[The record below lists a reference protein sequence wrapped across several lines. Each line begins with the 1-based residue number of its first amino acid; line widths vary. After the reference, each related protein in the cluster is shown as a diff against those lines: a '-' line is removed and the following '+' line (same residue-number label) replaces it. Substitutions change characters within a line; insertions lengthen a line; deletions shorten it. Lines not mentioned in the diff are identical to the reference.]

1 MLMGTQIRISECY
14 DVQSGA
20 VLSRY
25 LVKDSRVVTPYKYK
39 RLSLSAIDALGTVDD
54 SQNEICYAQTEIGSQ
69 SITQDGDI
77 VMKSMPPYTAFKV
90 DKKELEGLLLSSNF
104 FVFRLKSPAL
114 CRIFDPDYLYWVLCS
129 PARLE
134 SCCMPGDR
142 FKRLRAGKLE
152 KLALEAPEIEK
163 QRLIGRLYVLR
174 IRQLVE
180 RQRYSQM
187 LKGFYLEELAAMDE
201 LAAGGEKGGNGHE

>member
-25 LVKDSRVVTPYKYK
+25 LEKDSRVVTPYKYK
-39 RLSLSAIDALGTVDD
+39 KLSLAAIDALGSVDD
-54 SQNEICYAQTEIGSQ
+54 SQNEICYARSEFGSQ
-69 SITQDGDI
+69 SLTQEGDI
-77 VMKSMPPYTAFKV
+77 VLKSMPPYTAFKV

-104 FVFRLKSPAL
+104 FVFRLKSPTL
-114 CRIFDPDYLYWVLCS
+114 SQIFDPDYLFWVLSS

-180 RQRYSQM
+180 RQRYIQM
-187 LKGFYLEELAAMDE
+187 LKGFYLEELTAMDE